1 METNCAVLFNVCII
15 NILIYGYDCF
25 CRRYQDSVLTI
36 YTLEEVIIQCSVTD
50 ECVLI
55 TNLFYLT
62 LLALCAVYTFKTRKL
77 PKQFRETKGLA
88 LAIYLTATLHLIV
101 LSIVC
106 TMDEQSLI
114 RGRAVRL
121 SHPLVASAVLF
132 PIFAPKLY
140 SIIFRKESI
149 VNKLQRAKA
158 SSGNVAKDY
167 ANGFWLRMSQSTPD
181 LLRRRSNGT
190 NNLPFGEYPGNS
202 NRSYA
207 ESLATLSEDSRS
219 RATSTDT
226 LRSNLGLLDRGIST
240 GELNRRGGDYS
251 RRVHE
256 NNFHHSIYSTWL

>member
-1 METNCAVLFNVCII
+1 MR
-15 NILIYGYDCF
+15 IYAP
-25 CRRYQDSVLTI
+25 
-36 YTLEEVIIQCSVTD
+36 EEVIIQCSVTD

-62 LLALCAVYTFKTRKL
+62 LLGFCAVYTFKTRKL

-88 LAIYLTATLHLIV
+88 LAIYLAATLHLIV

-121 SHPLVASAVLF
+121 SHPLIASAVLF
-132 PIFAPKLY
+132 PIFSPKLC
-140 SIIFRKESI
+140 SIIFRKENMT
-149 VNKLQRAKA
+149 NKLQRAKE
-158 SSGNVAKDY
+158 STGNVAKDY
-167 ANGFWLRMSQSTPD
+167 ADGFWLRKSQSTPD
-181 LLRRRSNGT
+181 LLRRRSDGT
-190 NNLPFGEYPGNS
+190 NNLPFAEYPEHS
-202 NRSYA
+202 SRSHT

-226 LRSNLGLLDRGIST
+226 LRSNFGLLDR
-240 GELNRRGGDYS
+240 GELNRRGEYDT

-256 NNFHHSIYSTWL
+256 NNLNHSIYSTWL

>member
-1 METNCAVLFNVCII
+1 M
-15 NILIYGYDCF
+15 
-25 CRRYQDSVLTI
+25 TI

-88 LAIYLTATLHLIV
+88 IAIYLAATLHLIV
-101 LSIVC
+101 VSIVC

-140 SIIFRKESI
+140 SIIFRKVNI
-149 VNKLQRAKA
+149 VNKLQRAKE
-158 SSGNVAKDY
+158 SSGNVAKNYVD
-167 ANGFWLRMSQSTPD
+167 GLWLRMSQSTPD
-181 LLRRRSNGT
+181 LLRRRSDGT
-190 NNLPFGEYPGNS
+190 INLPFGEYPEDS
-202 NRSYA
+202 NRSHA

-226 LRSNLGLLDRGIST
+226 LRSNFGLLDRAIST
-240 GELNRRGGDYS
+240 GVLKRRGEDDT

-256 NNFHHSIYSTWL
+256 YNFNHSIYSTWL